1 MEKINFGKLASEV
14 LGNLQKNATNI
25 FSKYSITSTRSA
37 GDTIQNY
44 LGDKCFPE
52 LLKKYGVTD
61 VVNHTGGKDFSDIT
75 FTHDGIEYAIDV
87 ITQRENTYI
96 NMPNITSLERI
107 KKFYTSKQNV
117 FLVMIVR
124 YSVVNDMVEYKEC
137 FIQPIEN
144 ISWKSLII
152 SGLGNGQI
160 QIKNAKDI
168 EFSKSSREMWM
179 SALHNEQYN
188 FYKKQISKWQG
199 KINAMSNEI
208 K

>member
-1 MEKINFGKLASEV
+1 MKKINLEKLAGEV
-14 LGNLQKNATNI
+14 LDNLQKNATNI
-25 FSKYSITSTRSA
+25 FSKYSITSTRST

-44 LGDKCFPE
+44 LGDNCFPE

-75 FTHDGIEYAIDV
+75 FTHGGIEYVIDV
-87 ITQRENTYI
+87 KTQREGTYF

-107 KKFYTSKQNV
+107 KKFYTSKKNV

-124 YSVVNDMVEYKEC
+124 YSVMNDMVEYKEC

-179 SALHNEQYN
+179 STLHNEQYE
-188 FYKKQISKWQG
+188 FYNKQINKWQG
-199 KINAMSNEI
+199 KINAMLNEI

>member
-1 MEKINFGKLASEV
+1 MKKINLEKLAGEV
-14 LGNLQKNATNI
+14 IRNLQENATNI
-25 FSKYSITSTRSA
+25 FSKYSITSTRSV

-52 LLKKYGVTD
+52 LLKKYSVTD
-61 VVNHTGGKDFSDIT
+61 VVNHTGGKDFPDIT
-75 FTHDGIEYAIDV
+75 FTHGGIEYVIDV
-87 ITQRENTYI
+87 KTQRENTKF

-107 KKFYTSKQNV
+107 KKFYTNKKRV
-117 FLVMIVR
+117 FLVLIVR
-124 YSVVNDMVEYKEC
+124 YSVKNDMVEYKEC

-160 QIKNAKDI
+160 QIKNANDI
-168 EFSKSSREMWM
+168 EFNKTSRKNWM
-179 SALHNEQYN
+179 NNLYNEQYK
-188 FYKKQISKWQG
+188 FYNKQINKWQG
-199 KINAMSNEI
+199 KINAMLNEI

>member
-1 MEKINFGKLASEV
+1 M
-14 LGNLQKNATNI
+14 
-25 FSKYSITSTRSA
+25 

-52 LLKKYGVTD
+52 LLKKYSVTD
-61 VVNHTGGKDFSDIT
+61 VVNHTGGKDFPDIT
-75 FTHDGIEYAIDV
+75 FTHGGIEYVIDV
-87 ITQRENTYI
+87 KTQRENTKF

-107 KKFYTSKQNV
+107 KKFYTNKKRV
-117 FLVMIVR
+117 FLVLIVR
-124 YSVVNDMVEYKEC
+124 YSVKNDMVEYKEC

-160 QIKNAKDI
+160 QIKNANDI
-168 EFSKSSREMWM
+168 EFNKTSRKNWM
-179 SALHNEQYN
+179 DNLYNEQYK
-188 FYKKQISKWQG
+188 FYNKQINKWQG
-199 KINAMSNEI
+199 KINAMLNEI